1 MKRFCVLLCALV
13 ALVMLC
19 QGCASPDGKGFFD
32 EAIKD
37 WNGENMKMRG
47 FGPEAQP

>member
-19 QGCASPDGKGFFD
+19 QGCASPDGSDPWAEFK
-32 EAIKD
+32 KD
-37 WNGENMKMRG
+37 WNGDNMKMRG
-47 FGPEAQP
+47 FSHEDQQ